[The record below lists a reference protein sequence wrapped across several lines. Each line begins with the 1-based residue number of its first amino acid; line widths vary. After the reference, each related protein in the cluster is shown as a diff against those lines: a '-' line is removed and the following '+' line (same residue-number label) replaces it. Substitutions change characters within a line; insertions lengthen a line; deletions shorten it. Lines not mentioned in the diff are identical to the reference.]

1 MPIRAHHLRLVDS
14 LGNVRDEPETSRVH
28 DSAPGPNPHATV
40 VAVAVAAWNVLGVP
54 GSGRPRNSMTRS
66 ASAKHQGS
74 HSHEAT
80 PSTVPK
86 VRLYVERPERQ
97 DKWFVNVGRVTD
109 RGRWRTEPHAH
120 PAYGQVI
127 FVRNGRGVMNLD
139 GRSVPFEGPCALL
152 LPTDCVH
159 GLDYDIDVDKWVV
172 TIEVAYLAQVNA
184 KLPEFTQLWTLPRII
199 PLSVDPEAES
209 EVFKTIRKLDQEVK
223 ARTIGHV
230 VGTEALITSLLLL
243 LVRCADLEGTD
254 TEVATPNAMRLA
266 DRFRD
271 LIDQHYRDN
280 LRLQHFASMLAVSPT
295 QLRAACIAATGLSPT
310 KLIHA
315 RVITE
320 AKRSLIFGDMSIEQ
334 IAYWLGFL
342 DTAYFTR
349 FFRKEVGQSPSQ
361 FRLAARDQ
369 PQTAR
374 YSG

>member
-1 MPIRAHHLRLVDS
+1 METRSNHLRLVDGT
-14 LGNVRDEPETSRVH
+14 GNVRDEAATSRVH
-28 DSAPGPNPHATV
+28 DSMSGLNARTTP
-40 VAVAVAAWNVLGVP
+40 VAAARW
-54 GSGRPRNSMTRS
+54 SSNSMAHS
-66 ASAKHQGS
+66 ALAKHQTS

-86 VRLYVERPERQ
+86 VRLYVERPEKQ

-120 PAYGQVI
+120 PGYGQVI
-127 FVRNGRGVMNLD
+127 FVRNGRGVMNLE

-159 GLDYDIDVDKWVV
+159 GLDYDVDVDKWVV
-172 TIEVAYLAQVNA
+172 TVEVSYLAQVNA
-184 KLPEFTQLWTLPRII
+184 KLPEFMQLWTLPRII
-199 PLSVDPEAES
+199 AMDGDPEAATELY
-209 EVFKTIRKLDQEVK
+209 ETVRKLDQELK

-230 VGTEALITSLLLL
+230 IGTEALLTSLLLL
-243 LVRCADLEGTD
+243 LVRCANLEEAEV
-254 TEVATPNAMRLA
+254 EVATPNAMRLA
-266 DRFRD
+266 DRFRE

-280 LRLQHFASMLAVSPT
+280 LRLQHFASMMAVSPT

-315 RVITE
+315 RIITE

-361 FRLAARDQ
+361 FRVAARQQ
-369 PQTAR
+369 PQAAKAD
-374 YSG
+374 

>member
-1 MPIRAHHLRLVDS
+1 MTPGVEHLRLVCGS
-14 LGNVRDEPETSRVH
+14 GNVRDEAETSRVH
-28 DSAPGPNPHATV
+28 DSAPGPNSIR
-40 VAVAVAAWNVLGVP
+40 P
-54 GSGRPRNSMTRS
+54 GHLMARS
-66 ASAKHQGS
+66 APAKHPSS
-74 HSHEAT
+74 HAPEAT
-80 PSTVPK
+80 PSAVPK

-120 PAYGQVI
+120 PGYGQVI
-127 FVRNGRGVMNLD
+127 FVRNGRGVMNLE
-139 GRSVPFEGPCALL
+139 GSSVAFEGPCALL

-172 TIEVAYLAQVNA
+172 TIEVAYLSQVNA
-184 KLPEFTQLWTLPRII
+184 RLPEFIQLWTLPRII
-199 PLSVDPEAES
+199 PLSVDPEAET
-209 EVFKTIRKLDQEVK
+209 EVFETIRKLDQEVK

-230 VGTEALITSLLLL
+230 IGTEALLTSLLLL
-243 LVRCADLEGTD
+243 LVRCADMDEVGT
-254 TEVATPNAMRLA
+254 EAATPNATRLA

-315 RVITE
+315 RIITE
-320 AKRSLIFGDMSIEQ
+320 ARRSLIFGDMSIEQ

-361 FRLAARDQ
+361 FRVTAREQ
-369 PQTAR
+369 PQAAAK
-374 YSG
+374 SSD